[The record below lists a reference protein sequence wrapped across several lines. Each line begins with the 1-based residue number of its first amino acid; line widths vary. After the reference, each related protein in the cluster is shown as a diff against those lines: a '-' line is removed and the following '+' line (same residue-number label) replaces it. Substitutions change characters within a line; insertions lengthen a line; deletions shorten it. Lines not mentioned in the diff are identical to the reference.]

1 MRGAAVCRRSE
12 TAMTDTANTT
22 SSTVSRLESIREALD
37 TGTLRSIRRM
47 MHSLHPAEIAR
58 LLESLRPAEREV
70 VWELVDPED
79 DGEVLLHVNDEVRM
93 GLIRGMDQQELLAA
107 TEGLDIDDLA
117 DLFADLPETV
127 TQQLLR
133 SMDEQDRHRLAGVLA
148 YAEDSA
154 GGLMNID
161 TVTVRPDV
169 SLDVVARYLR
179 MREQLPDDTDRL
191 FVTNRYGRLLGT
203 LTLSRLLTSDPSR
216 TVAEVMDTE
225 VKGIPAETGAHDV
238 ANLFEDRDLVSA
250 PVIDNEGVLLGRI
263 TIDDVVDVIRDQAD
277 HSLMTMAGL
286 DEDEDMFAPVLSSA
300 RRRAL
305 WLGINLATATLAA
318 SVVGLFE
325 ATLDQIVALAVLM
338 PIVASM
344 GGIAGSQ
351 VLTIMI
357 RGLALGQLDGS
368 NARWFMGKQLTVIAL
383 NSIGLSAIVAG
394 IAYLWFRSIPIAAII
409 GGALIINLL
418 IAALAGCTV
427 PLLLR
432 RLGIDPALAGPVV
445 LTTFTDVMGFLV
457 FLGLGTLYLL

>member
-1 MRGAAVCRRSE
+1 MN
-12 TAMTDTANTT
+12 DTATNSDGA
-22 SSTVSRLESIREALD
+22 SSGSTASRLENIRDALES
-37 TGTLRSIRRM
+37 GTLRSVRRM
-47 MHSLHPAEIAR
+47 MHSLHPAEIAH

-70 VWELVDPED
+70 VWELVDAED

-93 GLIRGMDQQELLAA
+93 GLIRGMDAQELLAA
-107 TEGLDIDDLA
+107 TEDLDIDDLA

-133 SMDEQDRHRLAGVLA
+133 SMDDQNRQRLTGVLA

-154 GGLMNID
+154 GGLMNTD

-169 SLDVVARYLR
+169 TLDVVIRYLR
-179 MREQLPDDTDRL
+179 MREDLPEDTDRL
-191 FVTNRYGRLLGT
+191 FVVNRYGRLLGT
-203 LTLSRLLTSDPSR
+203 LTLARLLSNDPSL
-216 TVAEVMDTE
+216 TIAEVMDTE
-225 VKGIPAETGAHDV
+225 VKGIPAENSARDV
-238 ANLFEDRDLVSA
+238 AKLFEDRDLVSA

-351 VLTIMI
+351 VLTIII
-357 RGLALGQLDGS
+357 RGLALGQLERS
-368 NARWFMGKQLTVIAL
+368 NVRWFVGKQLAVVGLNALLLSVVVGFIAYFWFGDV
-383 NSIGLSAIVAG
+383 SIGL
-394 IAYLWFRSIPIAAII
+394 II

-418 IAALAGCTV
+418 IATIVGCAV
-427 PLLLR
+427 PLLLKR
-432 RLGIDPALAGPVV
+432 FNIDPALAGPVV
-445 LTTFTDVMGFLV
+445 VMTFTDIMGFLV
-457 FLGLGTLYLL
+457 FLGLGTIYLL

>member
-1 MRGAAVCRRSE
+1 MN
-12 TAMTDTANTT
+12 DTATNSDGA
-22 SSTVSRLESIREALD
+22 SSGSTASRLESIRDALES
-37 TGTLRSIRRM
+37 GTLRSVRRM
-47 MHSLHPAEIAR
+47 MHSLHPAEIAH

-70 VWELVDPED
+70 VWELVDAED

-93 GLIRGMDQQELLAA
+93 GLIRGMDAQELLAA
-107 TEGLDIDDLA
+107 TEDLDIDDLA

-133 SMDEQDRHRLAGVLA
+133 SMDDQNRQRLAGVLA

-154 GGLMNID
+154 GGLMNTD

-169 SLDVVARYLR
+169 TLDVVIRYLR
-179 MREQLPDDTDRL
+179 MREDLPEDTDRL
-191 FVTNRYGRLLGT
+191 FVVNRYGRLLGT
-203 LTLSRLLTSDPSR
+203 LTLTRLLSNDPSL
-216 TVAEVMDTE
+216 TIAEVMDTE
-225 VKGIPAETGAHDV
+225 VKGIPAENSARDV
-238 ANLFEDRDLVSA
+238 AKLFEDRDLVSA
-250 PVIDNEGVLLGRI
+250 PVVDNEGVLLGRI

-351 VLTIMI
+351 VLTIII
-357 RGLALGQLDGS
+357 RGLALGQLECS
-368 NARWFMGKQLTVIAL
+368 NVRWFVGKQLAVVGLNAMLLSVVVGFIAYFWFKDV
-383 NSIGLSAIVAG
+383 SIGL
-394 IAYLWFRSIPIAAII
+394 II
-409 GGALIINLL
+409 GSALIINLL
-418 IAALAGCTV
+418 IATIVGCSV
-427 PLLLR
+427 PLLLKR
-432 RLGIDPALAGPVV
+432 FNIDPALAGPVV
-445 LTTFTDVMGFLV
+445 VMTFTDIMGFLV
-457 FLGLGTLYLL
+457 FLGLGTIYLL

>member
-1 MRGAAVCRRSE
+1 MN
-12 TAMTDTANTT
+12 DTATNSDGA
-22 SSTVSRLESIREALD
+22 SSGSTASRLENIRDALES
-37 TGTLRSIRRM
+37 GTLRSVRRM
-47 MHSLHPAEIAR
+47 MHSLHPAEIAH

-70 VWELVDPED
+70 VWELVDAED

-93 GLIRGMDQQELLAA
+93 GLIRGMDAQELLAA
-107 TEGLDIDDLA
+107 TEDLDIDDLA

-133 SMDEQDRHRLAGVLA
+133 SMDDQNRQRLAGVLA

-154 GGLMNID
+154 GGLMNTD

-169 SLDVVARYLR
+169 TLDVVIRYLR
-179 MREQLPDDTDRL
+179 MREDLPDDTDRL
-191 FVTNRYGRLLGT
+191 FVVNRYGRLLGT
-203 LTLSRLLTSDPSR
+203 LTLTRLLSNDPSL
-216 TVAEVMDTE
+216 TIAEVMDTE
-225 VKGIPAETGAHDV
+225 VKGIPAENSARDV
-238 ANLFEDRDLVSA
+238 AKLFEDRDLVSA
-250 PVIDNEGVLLGRI
+250 PVVDNEGVLLGRI

-351 VLTIMI
+351 VLTIII
-357 RGLALGQLDGS
+357 RGLALGQLERS
-368 NARWFMGKQLTVIAL
+368 NVRWFIGKQLAVVGLNAILLSVVVGFIAYFWFKDV
-383 NSIGLSAIVAG
+383 SIGL
-394 IAYLWFRSIPIAAII
+394 II
-409 GGALIINLL
+409 GSALIINLL
-418 IAALAGCTV
+418 IATIVGCSV
-427 PLLLR
+427 PLLLKR
-432 RLGIDPALAGPVV
+432 FNIDPALAGPVV
-445 LTTFTDVMGFLV
+445 VMTFTDIMGFLV
-457 FLGLGTLYLL
+457 FLGLGTIYLL

>member
-1 MRGAAVCRRSE
+1 MSE
-12 TAMTDTANTT
+12 SAST
-22 SSTVSRLESIREALD
+22 SSNTASRLESIRDALES
-37 TGTLRSIRRM
+37 GTLRSVRRM
-47 MHSLHPAEIAR
+47 MHSLHPAEIAH
-58 LLESLRPAEREV
+58 LLESLRPAEREI
-70 VWELVDPED
+70 VWELVDAED

-93 GLIRGMDQQELLAA
+93 GLIRGMDAQELIAA

-127 TQQLLR
+127 TRELLR
-133 SMDEQDRHRLAGVLA
+133 SMDEQNRRRLAGVLA

-154 GGLMNID
+154 GGLMNTD

-169 SLDVVARYLR
+169 TLDVVVRYLR
-179 MREQLPDDTDRL
+179 MREHLPEDTDRL
-191 FVTNRYGRLLGT
+191 FVVNRYGRLLGT
-203 LTLSRLLTSDPSR
+203 LTLTRLLSNDPAT

-225 VKGIPAETGAHDV
+225 VKGIPAETSAREV
-238 ANLFEDRDLVSA
+238 AKLFEDRDLVSA
-250 PVIDNEGVLLGRI
+250 PVVDNEGVLLGRI

-305 WLGINLATATLAA
+305 WLSINLFTATVAA

-325 ATLDQIVALAVLM
+325 ATLDEIVALAVLM

-351 VLTIMI
+351 VLTIII
-357 RGLALGQLDGS
+357 RGLALGQLERS
-368 NARWFMGKQLTVIAL
+368 NVRWFIGKQLAV
-383 NSIGLSAIVAG
+383 IGLNAILLSLVVGG
-394 IAYLWFRSIPIAAII
+394 IAYVWFKSSSIAII
-409 GGALIINLL
+409 IGAALIINLM
-418 IAALAGCTV
+418 IATVAGCSV

-432 RLGIDPALAGPVV
+432 RLNIDPALAGPVV
-445 LTTFTDVMGFLV
+445 VMTVTDVMGFLV
-457 FLGLGTLYLL
+457 FLGLGTLVLL

>member
-1 MRGAAVCRRSE
+1 MNEPATNTSE
-12 TAMTDTANTT
+12 ATSVNTA
-22 SSTVSRLESIREALD
+22 SRLENIREALE
-37 TGTLRSIRRM
+37 TGTLRSVRRM
-47 MHSLHPAEIAR
+47 MHSLHPAEIAH

-70 VWELVDPED
+70 VWELVDAED

-93 GLIRGMDQQELLAA
+93 GLIRGMDAQELLAA
-107 TEGLDIDDLA
+107 TEDLDIDDLA

-127 TQQLLR
+127 TRQLLR
-133 SMDEQDRHRLAGVLA
+133 SMDDQNRQRLAGVLA

-154 GGLMNID
+154 GGLMNTD

-169 SLDVVARYLR
+169 ALDVVIRYLR
-179 MREQLPDDTDRL
+179 MREDLPEDTDRL
-191 FVTNRYGRLLGT
+191 FVVNRYGRLLGT
-203 LTLSRLLTSDPSR
+203 LTLARLLSNDPSV
-216 TVAEVMDTE
+216 TIAEVMDTE
-225 VKGIPAETGAHDV
+225 VKGIPAETSARDV
-238 ANLFEDRDLVSA
+238 AKLFEDRDLVSA
-250 PVIDNEGVLLGRI
+250 PVVDNEGVLLGRI

-351 VLTIMI
+351 VLTIII
-357 RGLALGQLDGS
+357 RGLALGQLERS
-368 NARWFMGKQLTVIAL
+368 NVRWFIGKQLAVVGLNAVLLSIVVGLIAYFWFGSP
-383 NSIGLSAIVAG
+383 SIGL
-394 IAYLWFRSIPIAAII
+394 II
-409 GGALIINLL
+409 GSALIINLL
-418 IAALAGCTV
+418 IATIAGCGV
-427 PLLLR
+427 PLLLKR
-432 RLGIDPALAGPVV
+432 FNIDPALAGPVV
-445 LTTFTDVMGFLV
+445 VMTFTDVMGFLV
-457 FLGLGTLYLL
+457 FLGLGTIYLL

>member
-1 MRGAAVCRRSE
+1 
-12 TAMTDTANTT
+12 MTDTANTT

-93 GLIRGMDQQELLAA
+93 GLIRGMDAQELLAA
-107 TEGLDIDDLA
+107 TEDLDIDDLA
-117 DLFADLPETV
+117 DLFADLPEAV

-133 SMDEQDRHRLAGVLA
+133 SMDEQNRNRLAGLLA
-148 YAEDSA
+148 YPEDSA
-154 GGLMNID
+154 GGLMNTD

-169 SLDVVARYLR
+169 TVDVVLRYLR
-179 MREQLPDDTDRL
+179 MREDLPEDTDRL
-191 FVTNRYGRLLGT
+191 FVVNRYGRLLGT
-203 LTLSRLLTSDPSR
+203 LTLARLLSSDTAT
-216 TVAEVMDTE
+216 TVAEIMDTE
-225 VKGIPAETGAHDV
+225 IKGIPAETSAQEV
-238 ANLFEDRDLVSA
+238 ASLFEDRDLVSA
-250 PVIDNEGVLLGRI
+250 PVVDAEGVLLGRI

-277 HSLMTMAGL
+277 HSFMTMAGL
-286 DEDEDMFAPVLSSA
+286 TEDEDMFAPVLLSA

-305 WLGINLATATLAA
+305 WLGVNMFTATIAA
-318 SVVGLFE
+318 AVVGLFE
-325 ATLDQIVALAVLM
+325 ATLDKIVALAVLM

-368 NARWFMGKQLTVIAL
+368 NARWFMGKQLAVIAL

-394 IAYLWFRSIPIAAII
+394 IAWLWFRSIPIAAII
-409 GGALIINLL
+409 GSALIINLL

>member
-1 MRGAAVCRRSE
+1 MNE
-12 TAMTDTANTT
+12 TATNSDGASSGSTA
-22 SSTVSRLESIREALD
+22 SRLENIRDALES
-37 TGTLRSIRRM
+37 GTLRSVRRM
-47 MHSLHPAEIAR
+47 MHSLHPAEIAH

-70 VWELVDPED
+70 VWELVDAED

-93 GLIRGMDQQELLAA
+93 GLIRGMDAQELLAA
-107 TEGLDIDDLA
+107 TEDLDIDDLA

-133 SMDEQDRHRLAGVLA
+133 SMDDQNRQRLAGVLA

-154 GGLMNID
+154 GGLMNTD

-169 SLDVVARYLR
+169 TLDVVIRYLR
-179 MREQLPDDTDRL
+179 MREDLPEDTDRL
-191 FVTNRYGRLLGT
+191 FVVNRYGRLLGT
-203 LTLSRLLTSDPSR
+203 LTLTRLLSNDPSL
-216 TVAEVMDTE
+216 TIAEVMDTE
-225 VKGIPAETGAHDV
+225 VKGIPAENSARDV
-238 ANLFEDRDLVSA
+238 AKLFEDRDLVSA
-250 PVIDNEGVLLGRI
+250 PVVDSEGVLLGRI

-351 VLTIMI
+351 VLTIII
-357 RGLALGQLDGS
+357 RGLALGQLERS
-368 NARWFMGKQLTVIAL
+368 NVRWFIGKQLAVVGLNAILLSVVVGFIAYFWFKDV
-383 NSIGLSAIVAG
+383 SIGL
-394 IAYLWFRSIPIAAII
+394 II
-409 GGALIINLL
+409 GSALIINLL
-418 IAALAGCTV
+418 IATIVGCAV
-427 PLLLR
+427 PLLLKR
-432 RLGIDPALAGPVV
+432 FNIDPALAGPVV
-445 LTTFTDVMGFLV
+445 VMTFTDIMGFLV
-457 FLGLGTLYLL
+457 FLGLGTIYLL

>member
-1 MRGAAVCRRSE
+1 MN
-12 TAMTDTANTT
+12 DTATNSDGA
-22 SSTVSRLESIREALD
+22 SSGSTASRLESIRDALES
-37 TGTLRSIRRM
+37 GTLRSVRRM
-47 MHSLHPAEIAR
+47 MHSLHPAEIAH

-70 VWELVDPED
+70 VWELVDAED

-93 GLIRGMDQQELLAA
+93 GLIRGMDAQELLAA
-107 TEGLDIDDLA
+107 TEDLDIDDLA

-133 SMDEQDRHRLAGVLA
+133 SMDDQNRQRLAGVLA

-154 GGLMNID
+154 GGLMNTD

-169 SLDVVARYLR
+169 TLDVVIRYLR
-179 MREQLPDDTDRL
+179 MREDLPEDTDRL
-191 FVTNRYGRLLGT
+191 FVVNRYGRLLGT
-203 LTLSRLLTSDPSR
+203 LTLTRLLSNDPSL
-216 TVAEVMDTE
+216 TIAEVMDTE
-225 VKGIPAETGAHDV
+225 VKGIPAENSARDV
-238 ANLFEDRDLVSA
+238 AKLFEDRDLVSA
-250 PVIDNEGVLLGRI
+250 PVVDNEGVLLGRI

-351 VLTIMI
+351 VLTIII
-357 RGLALGQLDGS
+357 RGLALGQLERS
-368 NARWFMGKQLTVIAL
+368 NVRWFVGKQLAVVGLNAMLLSVVVGFIAYFWFKDV
-383 NSIGLSAIVAG
+383 SIGL
-394 IAYLWFRSIPIAAII
+394 II
-409 GGALIINLL
+409 GSALIINLL
-418 IAALAGCTV
+418 IATIVGCSV
-427 PLLLR
+427 PLLLKR
-432 RLGIDPALAGPVV
+432 FNIDPALAGPVV
-445 LTTFTDVMGFLV
+445 VMTFTDIMGFLV
-457 FLGLGTLYLL
+457 FLGLGTIYLL

>member
-1 MRGAAVCRRSE
+1 MNEPAMNTSKSSGAS
-12 TAMTDTANTT
+12 TA
-22 SSTVSRLESIREALD
+22 SRLENIRDALES
-37 TGTLRSIRRM
+37 GTLRSVRRM
-47 MHSLHPAEIAR
+47 MHSLHPAEIAH

-70 VWELVDPED
+70 VWELVDAED

-93 GLIRGMDQQELLAA
+93 GLIRGMDAQELLAA
-107 TEGLDIDDLA
+107 TEDLDIDDLA
-117 DLFADLPETV
+117 DLFSDLPETV

-133 SMDEQDRHRLAGVLA
+133 SMDEQNRRRLADVLA

-154 GGLMNID
+154 GGLMNTD

-169 SLDVVARYLR
+169 TLDVVIRYLR
-179 MREQLPDDTDRL
+179 MREDLPEDTDRL
-191 FVTNRYGRLLGT
+191 FVVNRYGRLLGT
-203 LTLSRLLTSDPSR
+203 LTLARLLSNDPSM
-216 TVAEVMDTE
+216 TIAEVMDTE
-225 VKGIPAETGAHDV
+225 VKGIPAETSARDV
-238 ANLFEDRDLVSA
+238 AKLFEDRDLVSA
-250 PVIDNEGVLLGRI
+250 PVVDNDGVLLGRI

-351 VLTIMI
+351 VLTIII
-357 RGLALGQLDGS
+357 RGLALGQLERS
-368 NARWFMGKQLTVIAL
+368 NVRWFIAKQLAVVGLNAILLSVVVGLIAYAWFGSL
-383 NSIGLSAIVAG
+383 SIGL
-394 IAYLWFRSIPIAAII
+394 II

-418 IAALAGCTV
+418 IATVVGCGV
-427 PLLLR
+427 PLLLK
-432 RLGIDPALAGPVV
+432 RLDIDPALAGPVV
-445 LTTFTDVMGFLV
+445 VMTFTDIMGFLV
-457 FLGLGTLYLL
+457 FLGLGTIYLL